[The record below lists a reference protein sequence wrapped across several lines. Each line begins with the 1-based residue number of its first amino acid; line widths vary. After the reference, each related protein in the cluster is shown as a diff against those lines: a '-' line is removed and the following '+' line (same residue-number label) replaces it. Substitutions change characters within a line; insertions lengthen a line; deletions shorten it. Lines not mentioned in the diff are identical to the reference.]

1 MISIPLAPTLPVSP
15 IFLQGETRGGNG
27 RHKPMHFAYG
37 AERFQASARE
47 READNLIKIPSLNQA
62 LNNLYGGR
70 IKKEITSPDTGLSLL
85 MNPSLIAERV
95 MHFTFKL

>member
-1 MISIPLAPTLPVSP
+1 
-15 IFLQGETRGGNG
+15 
-27 RHKPMHFAYG
+27 MHFAYG
-37 AERFQASARE
+37 AERFQASGTQ
-47 READNLIKIPSLNQA
+47 READDLIEIPSLNQA

-70 IKKEITSPDTGLSLL
+70 IKKVITSPDTGLSLL